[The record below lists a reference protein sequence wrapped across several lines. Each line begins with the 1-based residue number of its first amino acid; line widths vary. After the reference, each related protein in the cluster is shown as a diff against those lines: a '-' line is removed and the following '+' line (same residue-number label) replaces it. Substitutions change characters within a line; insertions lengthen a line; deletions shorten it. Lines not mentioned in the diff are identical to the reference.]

1 MDREL
6 GDRERAVCWFGPGS
20 ATGRPRSGT
29 GSAGLSV
36 HPHLCIPAFITS
48 KEMFTYVLDV
58 GSAMGMRPG
67 LLTGTLV
74 PPAPGIRGQSW
85 VPT

>member
-6 GDRERAVCWFGPGS
+6 GDRERAVCWFGP
-20 ATGRPRSGT
+20 AAGRPRSGT

-36 HPHLCIPAFITS
+36 HPHLCILAFIAS
-48 KEMFTYVLDV
+48 KDVFTHVLDV
-58 GSAMGMRPG
+58 GSAVGMRPG
-67 LLTGTLV
+67 LLTGFLV
-74 PPAPGIRGQSW
+74 PPSPGIRGQSW